1 MSDIVITA
9 AKRTPVGSFLGAFST
24 TPAHV
29 LGQTAIVAALEQAG
43 VSAEEVNE
51 VILGHVLTAGLGQN
65 PARQAAVGAGVPV
78 DIRTSEGESLLM
90 LATAND
96 HTQTVEVL
104 LEQGANPNL
113 ADNQGQTPLMVAAG
127 NNSVHLIEPLL
138 AAGAKPELTDTK
150 GATALDHARAAGA
163 ESAIAR
169 LSA

>member
-1 MSDIVITA
+1 MSKQQPGQPQAPDNQKDEDAIAFAQGIFELA
-9 AKRTPVGSFLGAFST
+9 RNGA
-24 TPAHV
+24 
-29 LGQTAIVAALEQAG
+29 
-43 VSAEEVNE
+43 
-51 VILGHVLTAGLGQN
+51 AGLLM
-65 PARQAAVGAGVPV
+65 PLLGAGVPV

-113 ADNQGQTPLMVAAG
+113 ADNQGQTPLMIAAD
-127 NNSVHLIEPLL
+127 NNAVHLIEPLL
-138 AAGAKPELTDTK
+138 AAGAKLELTDEK

>member
-1 MSDIVITA
+1 MSKQQPGQPQAPDNQKDEDAVAFAQGIFELA
-9 AKRTPVGSFLGAFST
+9 RNGA
-24 TPAHV
+24 
-29 LGQTAIVAALEQAG
+29 
-43 VSAEEVNE
+43 
-51 VILGHVLTAGLGQN
+51 AGLLM
-65 PARQAAVGAGVPV
+65 PLLGAGVPV

-113 ADNQGQTPLMVAAG
+113 ADNQGQMVAAG